1 MDMRSVKTKLFLQ
14 YTLPKKAL
22 TRFGGLLA
30 NVKIPWIKN
39 YLIRDFLKNYD
50 VDMREAKHE
59 SVEAYDSFNDF
70 FTRHLKAGLRPTAS
84 TDMVSPV
91 DGFVSEFGRIQSGQL
106 LQAKGKH
113 YSVDELLAL
122 DETKD
127 KTKRDIFEKGSFAT
141 LYLSPKDYHRVHMPC
156 AGILQHMTHVPGQLF
171 SVQPATTR
179 HIPKL
184 FARNERLVLLFDTEF
199 GPMAV
204 VFVGATIVGKIGT
217 RWQSDLPRPPKIK
230 SYQDDVTAW
239 SDETKSL
246 KKADELGYFKLGST
260 VILLFAREIDFT
272 PELKAGMSI
281 RLGAALGDLLESNIE
296 SNKD

>member
-1 MDMRSVKTKLFLQ
+1 MRSVKAKLFLQ

-22 TRFGGLLA
+22 TKFGGLLA

-39 YLIRDFLKNYD
+39 YLIHDFLKNYD

-70 FTRHLKAGLRPTAS
+70 FTRHLKPNLRPIALTHI
-84 TDMVSPV
+84 VSPV
-91 DGFVSEFGRIQSGQL
+91 DGFVSEFGQIQSGQL
-106 LQAKGKH
+106 LQAKGKY
-113 YSVDELLAL
+113 YSVQSLLAL
-122 DETKD
+122 DKSKHD
-127 KTKRDIFEKGSFAT
+127 VFNQGSFAT

-156 AGILQHMTHVPGQLF
+156 AGILQNMIHVPGKLF

-184 FARNERLVLLFDTEF
+184 FARNERLVLLFDTEY

-217 RWQSDLPRPPKIK
+217 RWQGDLSRSRKIK
-230 SYQDDVTAW
+230 SYQDDVTQW
-239 SDETKSL
+239 SDANKSL
-246 KKADELGYFKLGST
+246 KQADELGYFKLGST
-260 VILLFAREIDFT
+260 VILLFARDIDFT

-281 RLGAALGDLLESNIE
+281 RLGEALGDVLEH
-296 SNKD
+296 NKDK